1 MKSGNI
7 LFDFVS
13 SWHFEDINLD
23 VFTSLLILSFFD
35 LPK

>member
-1 MKSGNI
+1 MKNGNT
-7 LFDFVS
+7 LLDFVS
-13 SWHFEDINLD
+13 SWHLEDINLD